1 MQATLNCL
9 KKYSEVLAVG
19 FKLILTNLFLDSYQK
34 FIVQIFAALTDILI
48 VRNAYPGSIYL
59 LKVSN
64 RNTRKRCEMCSKL
77 TIKTPERRQLK
88 PAT

>member
-1 MQATLNCL
+1 MHATLNGL

-34 FIVQIFAALTDILI
+34 FIFQIFAALVDILI

-59 LKVSN
+59 VSN

-77 TIKTPERRQLK
+77 TIKSPERRQLK